1 MSSNISL
8 SFEQN
13 VAFQKYTEKKN
24 LFITGPG
31 GTGKSK
37 LIHTI
42 IQHAQN
48 LGKKVQVCAMSG
60 CAAVLLNC
68 NARTVHSW
76 FGLKLARGTHEDI
89 LKSIY
94 FNKKVCSDIRKTDL
108 LIIDEVSMMSQKI
121 FELIVHALKSVRRNY
136 SHPTG
141 GLQLIFTGDFFQL
154 PPVGNDS
161 EPKTIN
167 MCFESEEWYKTF
179 ALENH
184 IQLHTMFR
192 QTDPDYIKV
201 LMEIR
206 KGTISQESIDI
217 LNQQLTKRYDENS
230 DIVPTKL
237 FAVNAKANHV
247 NSMMY
252 GKLPHPEFEYNFSCE
267 TNCTTYLETGA
278 PIPSSLL
285 RASEELSNA
294 EKEREL
300 EFIVSNIPCDK
311 TVRLKKGAFVMC
323 VTNLNLDKGICN
335 GSQGIIVGFVKH
347 TETQYYPRVKFHN
360 GVEMTITPSYWQS
373 EGFPSLAI
381 GQIPLKLAWALT
393 IHKIQ
398 GATLDTAE
406 MDIGASV
413 FEYGQMYVALSR
425 VKNLDGLYLIDFQ
438 PSKIKANPKVV
449 EFYNQLPIITS
460 ETYST
465 TNTNTVDS
473 LPKESTELNFDEFTA
488 DEDVKTVFTSA
499 SVKKININQKIKHV
513 HTVHKL

>member
-1 MSSNISL
+1 MTTNNLSL

-13 VAFQKYTEKKN
+13 VAFQKYMEKKN

-42 IQHAQN
+42 IHHANN

-76 FGLKLARGTHEDI
+76 FGLRLARGTHEDI

-121 FELIVHALKSVRRNY
+121 FEVVVHALKSVRRNY

-154 PPVGNDS
+154 PPVGSDA
-161 EPKTIN
+161 EPKTMN

-179 ALENH
+179 SLENH

-192 QTDPDYIKV
+192 QTDPTYIKV

-217 LNQQLTKRYDENS
+217 LTQQLDKKYDETT
-230 DIVPTKL
+230 DIIPTKL

-252 GKLPHPEFEYNFSCE
+252 GKLKDPEFEYHFSCE

-278 PIPSSLL
+278 PIPAQLL
-285 RASEELSNA
+285 RASEDLTNV

-311 TVRLKKGAFVMC
+311 TIRLKKGAFVMC
-323 VTNLNLDKGICN
+323 VNNLNLDRGICN
-335 GSQGIIVGFVKH
+335 GSQGVIVGFVKQG
-347 TETQYYPRVKFHN
+347 EINQYYPRVKFHN

-373 EGFPSLAI
+373 ESFPSLAI

-406 MDIGASV
+406 MDIGGSV

-438 PSKIKANPKVV
+438 PSKIKANPKVID
-449 EFYNQLPIITS
+449 FYNQLPTITA
-460 ETYST
+460 ETYIPPVLT
-465 TNTNTVDS
+465 E
-473 LPKESTELNFDEFTA
+473 PKESSNELNFDEFAA
-488 DEDVKTVFTSA
+488 DTESNPNIKTITTSA
-499 SVKKININQKIKHV
+499 TSAFKKVNIIRTVKKV
-513 HTVHKL
+513 